1 VVVGRSTLPESPGR
15 APYESEVVSA
25 LPNARL
31 ELVGPL
37 THFGPQEQPAQVA
50 TRIQS
55 WIAGDAPASDS

>member
-1 VVVGRSTLPESPGR
+1 M
-15 APYESEVVSA
+15 VSA